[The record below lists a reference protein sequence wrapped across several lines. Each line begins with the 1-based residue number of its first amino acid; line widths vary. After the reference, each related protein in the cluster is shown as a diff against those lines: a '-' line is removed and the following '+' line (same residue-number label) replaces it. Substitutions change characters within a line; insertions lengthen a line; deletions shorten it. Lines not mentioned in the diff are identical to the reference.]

1 MNWQQ
6 TTLVE
11 PPSAGGTNL
20 DPRLRFEFGWA
31 EVRSGL
37 GLVLRGWLQI
47 PLVLLFA
54 VGVMVSIFSTKE
66 DGGHQ
71 LSAESRLLAMELLM
85 ALVGLAILYSWACI
99 LSGYWRC
106 LMHAPERHWTKWLM
120 YGCIL
125 CVCGGPVI
133 GTVLG
138 TGSIPK
144 QVKLQHGMEG
154 FKQIELSMEALV
166 LQGVAMAVNLLN
178 FVLFILFLRAIAQ
191 LFQRLHP
198 DPADGLLPLVLWRD
212 RGSHA
217 VLYLRQVAPGS
228 AWLAYAL
235 LAWQLAAVFYRL
247 SGARRPGPRQHHQGH
262 VGVSFSAPLASPC
275 FRCTPVS
282 SA

>member
-178 FVLFILFLRAIAQ
+178 FVLFILFLRAIARCFNDSTQ
-191 LFQRLHP
+191 ILRTDFYLWFYGVTVGVTLFFIFVK
-198 DPADGLLPLVLWRD
+198 LPLALRGWLMLCLLGSWLLCFIGFLVLVGLA
-212 RGSHA
+212 RGSITRGMWESRS
-217 VLYLRQVAPGS
+217 LR
-228 AWLAYAL
+228 
-235 LAWQLAAVFYRL
+235 R
-247 SGARRPGPRQHHQGH
+247 
-262 VGVSFSAPLASPC
+262 
-275 FRCTPVS
+275 
-282 SA
+282 